1 MEIKNKFLF
10 LQTKI
15 EIVECLNK
23 VKQLLLKGIKTENLF
38 FGKLLFRDNIKKD
51 NIITKNTYKYF
62 CHAVFVKI
70 KSTKRGDYY
79 FYFHKDSN
87 YCKLLNENPKNPIN
101 KNAMIKIIRPF
112 DNLDKFNV
120 SKNKINA
127 QFIKSLNEKLEEYA
141 IFGIKQEQDFD
152 IEKVE

>member
-1 MEIKNKFLF
+1 M
-10 LQTKI
+10 
-15 EIVECLNK
+15 
-23 VKQLLLKGIKTENLF
+23 
-38 FGKLLFRDNIKKD
+38 
-51 NIITKNTYKYF
+51 
-62 CHAVFVKI
+62 
-70 KSTKRGDYY
+70 
-79 FYFHKDSN
+79 
-87 YCKLLNENPKNPIN
+87 LNENPKNQIN